1 MKKNI
6 LILDDEPLILKY
18 LSALLQPHY
27 NVFSF
32 ESPLEAIKLVDKNE
46 SIDFILSDYLMKDI
60 NGIDFLDFIINKKYF
75 NKPSERFIFMTAYEG
90 NDIYHNLIKTGCRI
104 VKKTNLDI
112 EFIRDIFEEKI

>member
-18 LSALLQPHY
+18 LSALLMPKY
-27 NVFSF
+27 KVFSYNN
-32 ESPLEAIKLVDKNE
+32 PLEAIKLIDKKEN
-46 SIDFILSDYLMKDI
+46 IDFILSDYLMKEI
-60 NGIDFLDFIINKKYF
+60 NGVDFFDFIINKKYF
-75 NKPSERFIFMTAYEG
+75 DKPTDRFIFMTAYEG

-112 EFIRDIFEEKI
+112 EFIEDIFEEKV